1 MKLWV
6 LVLTAIAAAM
16 CTVLSSAPYGIGI
29 ATIISVMLFIRIALH
44 TKSTNSAMFW
54 VFVSQIPLWL
64 WLHLWVKD
72 VAFFGWIGIG
82 LYMSIWAP
90 LFILLVRKVQLPRIS
105 IVFTAP
111 ILWVGLECLRG
122 IVIFDGYPWYLAGTG
137 LLGIPVQSIATI
149 GSVWLASYFVVTV
162 AAAFA
167 TANVVRWWTWVSLAL
182 VCIFFFLYG
191 MSERT
196 HRGPRIDVAV
206 IQTNVTPSNKI
217 EATWER
223 QLEDFSQ
230 AIDMTYEAVHIAE
243 IQPSLIIWPE
253 TMLPGSGFEIDR
265 FDFAPWDE
273 RFTHLWYWSEKIRM
287 VSKELDTPILVGSQT
302 WIDVTVIEDTEYLRV
317 DPSYQFNSAVLIQ
330 PDGTTQRYDKT
341 FLTPFGERI
350 PYVEQFPTLNDWVR
364 EKVGVAMLFD
374 LSAGGEPNR
383 FTLPCKNLINEDVEI
398 TFATPICFEDTVPS
412 VVRNLIWEDGERK
425 ADALINLSNDGW
437 FGSDDG
443 ARLQHVREA
452 RMRCVENMTPMVRA
466 ANTGLSCN
474 ISQYGNVIKSSV
486 TIRESGILPTRVF
499 AGTGLPLS
507 RFVGDWIAWLCLFG
521 SILLIVVSCV
531 YCDSC
536 NKRSKGQEDETS
548 S

>member
-1 MKLWV
+1 
-6 LVLTAIAAAM
+6 
-16 CTVLSSAPYGIGI
+16 
-29 ATIISVMLFIRIALH
+29 
-44 TKSTNSAMFW
+44 
-54 VFVSQIPLWL
+54 
-64 WLHLWVKD
+64 
-72 VAFFGWIGIG
+72 
-82 LYMSIWAP
+82 
-90 LFILLVRKVQLPRIS
+90 
-105 IVFTAP
+105 VFTAP

-122 IVIFDGYPWYLAGTG
+122 IVIFDGYPWYLAGTA
-137 LLGIPVQSIATI
+137 LLGLPIVAIATI

-162 AAAFA
+162 AAALA
-167 TANVVRWWTWVSLAL
+167 TAKEVRMWTWGILA
-182 VCIFFFLYG
+182 VIIVFFFVDG
-191 MSERT
+191 ARMQT
-196 HRGPRIDVAV
+196 NRGPRIDVAV
-206 IQTNVTPSNKI
+206 IQTNVTQSNK
-217 EATWER
+217 EAWSWER
-223 QLEDFSQ
+223 QLEDVNQ
-230 AIDMTYEAVHIAE
+230 AIDLTYEAVHIAE

-330 PDGTTQRYDKT
+330 PDGTTQRYDKI

-350 PYVEQFPTLNDWVR
+350 PYLENFPDLKGWVR
-364 EKVGVAMLFD
+364 KKVGAAMLFD
-374 LSAGGEPNR
+374 LSAGGDPTR
-383 FTLPCKNLINEDVEI
+383 FSMPCTQIATPQETEI

-412 VVRNLIWEDGERK
+412 VVRELIWENGVRK

-499 AGTGLPLS
+499 AGMGLPLS